1 MAKALITARFP
12 TTSEVAQKLGLPAS
26 RVRRVRTLM
35 NLSEAGNGAGDGAEA
50 RKKALRR
57 AGAKKFRP
65 STR

>member
-1 MAKALITARFP
+1 
-12 TTSEVAQKLGLPAS
+12 
-26 RVRRVRTLM
+26 M
-35 NLSEAGNGAGDGAEA
+35 NLSEAGNGAGDGAKA